1 MRNSPT
7 LTRRTLGLALGA
19 AAFSAPALA
28 QADLSVADRA
38 LVAKAVAYLEGLVQ
52 VTGRFVQT
60 DARGQT
66 SRGKLYLKRPG
77 KARFEYDPPSGLVVV
92 SDGGTVAVADSRLK
106 TFDRY
111 PLSATPL
118 SLFLARNIRLD
129 RGVQVTSVSRAA
141 DGFTITARDVGKQTA
156 GQIALTFRDRPLELV
171 GWTVTDAQRR
181 ATRVQLSGLSPAAG
195 LEASLFNLRDP
206 RQGAGRARM

>member
-19 AAFSAPALA
+19 AAFAGPAVA
-28 QADLSVADRA
+28 QAGLSAADRA
-38 LVAKAVAYLEGLVQ
+38 LVARAVAYLEGLVQ
-52 VTGRFVQT
+52 VKGRFIQT

-66 SRGKLYLKRPG
+66 SQGKLYLKRPG

-129 RGVQVTSVSRAA
+129 RGVQVTSVARAA
-141 DGFTITARDVGKQTA
+141 DGFTITARDVRKQTA
-156 GQIALTFRDRPLELV
+156 GQIALIFRDDPLELA

-181 ATRVQLSGLSPAAG
+181 ATRVQLSGLSPAPS

-206 RQGAGRARM
+206 RHGAGRARM